1 MSSPFNAASD
11 RREFLKMGVKT
22 GLATGAIL
30 AMADSVIAQQ
40 RDTGDGV
47 PKRPLGKSGAEV
59 SIVALGGHHIGQV
72 GKKSG
77 DDEAVRLIHR
87 AIDEGI
93 TFFDNCW
100 DYHDGY
106 SEELMGK
113 GIEDRRERVFLM
125 TKVCDRDYEGAKKQ
139 LDESL
144 KRLRTDHLDLWQFH
158 EMVYDNDPDWVFE
171 KGGIRAALEAQQ
183 AGKVKHIGFT
193 GHKDPSIHLKML
205 AKPQQWA
212 SAQMP
217 INVCDYH
224 FRSFLHQVAT
234 KCNEVGTGVIGM
246 KCMGGGNGN
255 LPRSGVVMGEEC
267 LRFALS
273 QPISSIVTGMLNDRD
288 LDQALKVARGFK
300 PLTADE
306 QSAILAKTKDVAG
319 DGRYELFKTAKEFD
333 GPYHRKQHGF
343 AV

>member
-1 MSSPFNAASD
+1 MSSPLDFASD

-22 GLATGAIL
+22 SLATGAIL
-30 AMADSVIAQQ
+30 AMADSVFAQQ
-40 RDTGDGV
+40 RDTGEGI
-47 PKRPLGKSGAEV
+47 PKRPLGKSGVEV
-59 SIVALGGHHIGQV
+59 SIVSLGGHHIGQV
-72 GKKSG
+72 GKKDE
-77 DDEAVRLIHR
+77 DDAVRLMHR

-100 DYHDGY
+100 DYHEGY
-106 SEELMGK
+106 SEELMGR

-144 KRLRTDHLDLWQFH
+144 KRLRIDHIDLWQFH

-171 KGGIRAALEAQQ
+171 KGGIRAAREAQQ

-205 AKPQQWA
+205 DKPQQWA
-212 SAQMP
+212 AAQMP

-234 KCNEVGTGVIGM
+234 ECNKVGTGVIGM
-246 KCMGGGNGN
+246 KCMGGGDGA
-255 LPRSGVVMGEEC
+255 LPKSGIVTGEEC

-273 QPISSIVTGMLNDRD
+273 QPVASIVTGILNDRD
-288 LDQALKVARGFK
+288 LDQAVKAARGFK

-306 QSAILAKTKDVAG
+306 QSAILAKTKEVAG

>member
-1 MSSPFNAASD
+1 MPSPFDSASD
-11 RREFLKMGVKT
+11 RREFLKLGVKT
-22 GLATGAIL
+22 SLATGAIL
-30 AMADSVIAQQ
+30 AMADDVFAQQ
-40 RDTGDGV
+40 RDTGAGV

-59 SIVALGGHHIGQV
+59 SIVSLGGHHIGQV
-72 GKKSG
+72 GKKDE
-77 DDEAVRLIHR
+77 DDAIRLMHR
-87 AIDEGI
+87 AIDEGV
-93 TFFDNCW
+93 TFLDNAW
-100 DYHDGY
+100 DYHEGY

-113 GIEDRRERVFLM
+113 GIEDRRDRVFLM

-144 KRLRTDHLDLWQFH
+144 KRLRTDHIDLWQFH
-158 EMVYDNDPDWVFE
+158 EMVYDNDPDWVFD

-205 AKPQQWA
+205 GKPQQWA

-224 FRSFLHQVAT
+224 FRSFLHKVAT
-234 KCNEVGTGVIGM
+234 ECNKVGTGVIGM
-246 KCMGGGNGN
+246 KCMGGGNGK
-255 LPRSGVVMGEEC
+255 LPRSGVVTGEEC
-267 LRFALS
+267 LHFALS
-273 QPISSIVTGMLNDRD
+273 QPVASVVTGMLNDRD
-288 LDQALKVARGFK
+288 LDQALKVARHFK
-300 PLTADE
+300 PLSADE
-306 QSAILAKTKDVAG
+306 QSAILAKTKDVAA
-319 DGRYELFKTAKEFD
+319 DGRYELFKTSKEFD